1 MDLSAEKGAHMEAQ
15 PGSFR
20 GLCLYNPPPVL
31 PNDRRIEKDSDLPA
45 ADRTEMPV
53 RDEGI
58 QDASLG
64 VRGRRSRWHRGTR
77 LSALRKPSA
86 SVVSS
91 TLMGRVSTSTERKNC
106 PTFVGCRRGT
116 RTHRAFGSG
125 CREEAVKRFG
135 QCEGDTVQ
143 LCRVELTAGSW
154 IGAEGWSAVRT
165 VFQHFTGRDSCLSHL
180 DQSYLSSLALWACA
194 RRIPGPLR
202 STLKDLS
209 NCALEPTP
217 GLWAVPNG
225 AAESPSSPFFPAFFF
240 FIEPSFYR
248 ARCVPASASNVHKA
262 RRPRHSLPPQQP
274 SP

>member
-31 PNDRRIEKDSDLPA
+31 PNDRRIEKKDSDLPA

-91 TLMGRVSTSTERKNC
+91 TLMGRVSDHAAEKL
-106 PTFVGCRRGT
+106 PDICRMPPRHKDAPGVW
-116 RTHRAFGSG
+116 FGLSRRS
-125 CREEAVKRFG
+125 REEVWP
-135 QCEGDTVQ
+135 V
-143 LCRVELTAGSW
+143 
-154 IGAEGWSAVRT
+154 
-165 VFQHFTGRDSCLSHL
+165 
-180 DQSYLSSLALWACA
+180 
-194 RRIPGPLR
+194 
-202 STLKDLS
+202 
-209 NCALEPTP
+209 
-217 GLWAVPNG
+217 
-225 AAESPSSPFFPAFFF
+225 
-240 FIEPSFYR
+240 
-248 ARCVPASASNVHKA
+248 
-262 RRPRHSLPPQQP
+262 
-274 SP
+274 